1 MTNIDMNKFKHYVA
15 VDDATKSSAVS
26 YEEFYKT
33 AEEANEA
40 AEERWEGLT
49 EHDKRGNRRVYVG
62 YVTLDEMNL
71 DWLDDDDE
79 FDYDSPPWNG
89 ESDYD
94 PNGIILFDS
103 RFYQQK
109 KDAIE
114 HLRQF
119 DINDDMRNYYHV
131 FEEPTLEGDCYI
143 ARAICENDNPEPDY
157 SDIAYM
163 KQYLLRWNK
172 AAFENYDYCRSLEI
186 IPLNETI
193 RLDEL
198 LDI

>member
-1 MTNIDMNKFKHYVA
+1 MRNIDMNKFKPYIVI
-15 VDDATKSSAVS
+15 DDAIQSNAEVYSS
-26 YEEFYKT
+26 YYKT
-33 AEEANEA
+33 AEEANSA
-40 AEERWEGLT
+40 AQDLWEGLT
-49 EHDKRGNRRVYVG
+49 ACDRRGNRRVYLR
-62 YVTLDEMNL
+62 YITLNEMNL

-79 FDYDSPPWNG
+79 FDYNNPPWNG
-89 ESDYD
+89 DWNYD
-94 PNGIILFDS
+94 PNDAMLFDS

-109 KDAIE
+109 IDAVE
-114 HLRQF
+114 YLRIF
-119 DINDDMRNYYHV
+119 DINTEMWDYYHV
-131 FEEPTLEGDCYI
+131 FEEPELEGDYYT